1 MQINKDL
8 YSETAAYLAACIK
21 NIPDTAIILGSGL
34 GSLADEIEDARA
46 IPYRQIPNFMAS
58 TATGHKGNLIHGR
71 LTGNKESVGFK
82 CGWWYKYIFQ
92 DWGFDDNS

>member
-46 IPYRQIPNFMAS
+46 IPYR
-58 TATGHKGNLIHGR
+58 
-71 LTGNKESVGFK
+71 
-82 CGWWYKYIFQ
+82 
-92 DWGFDDNS
+92 